1 MAVKVVT
8 QADSGTNARLTVGDV
23 LEVRLSERPNG
34 YVWTISTLPKLS
46 AVVSEQFEAPDPLVP
61 GAAGQ
66 HVWHIKANNPGS
78 EQLSFAHRRP
88 WEGTKPPSQTFE
100 LTLIVS

>member
-8 QADSGTNARLTVGDV
+8 QADSGTMARLTVGDV
-23 LEVRLSERPNG
+23 LEVRLSERPTG
-34 YVWTISTLPKLS
+34 HVWTISTLPKLS
-46 AVVSEQFEAPDPLVP
+46 AVVGEQFEAPDPLIP
-61 GAAGQ
+61 GAARQ
-66 HVWHIKANNPGS
+66 HVWHIKANKSGS

-100 LTLIVS
+100 LTLVIS